1 MAAAPA
7 GPEPPRLRVAPASR
21 TRLAAEPRGPSPG
34 CVTLRVAIR
43 RLGYR
48 LAYTG
53 LRGYWFLARPS
64 TRGVKCVLSDGG
76 RVLLVRH
83 TYGTPEWT
91 LPGGRLKAG
100 EPPPNAARRETEE
113 ELGLGISDWR
123 SLGRIEGRTHHRRD
137 VISVFMTSVDDPA
150 LTLDLGEIAAARWFA
165 RDRLPDDLDGY
176 VPEIL
181 ARADPYRPSADP
193 RPPKDPAT

>member
-1 MAAAPA
+1 
-7 GPEPPRLRVAPASR
+7 
-21 TRLAAEPRGPSPG
+21 
-34 CVTLRVAIR
+34 VTLWVAIR

-64 TRGVKCVLSDGG
+64 TLGVKCVLSDGHQ
-76 RVLLVRH
+76 VLLVRH

-100 EPPPNAARRETEE
+100 EAPPNAARRETEE
-113 ELGLGISDWR
+113 ELGLGITDWHP
-123 SLGRIEGRTHHRRD
+123 LGRIEGRTHYRRD
-137 VISVFMTSVDDPA
+137 VIDVFMTRVTDPA
-150 LTLDLGEIAAARWFA
+150 LTLDLGEIATARWFS

-181 ARADPYRPSADP
+181 ARAHAHLASG
-193 RPPKDPAT
+193 